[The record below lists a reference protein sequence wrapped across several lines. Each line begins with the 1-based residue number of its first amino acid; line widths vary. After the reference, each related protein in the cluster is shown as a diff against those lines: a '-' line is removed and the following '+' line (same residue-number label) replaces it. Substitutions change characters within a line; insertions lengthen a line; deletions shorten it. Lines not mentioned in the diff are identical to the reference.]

1 MFINFPAKGH
11 SAGFWMWRLTHL
23 KFNCTIGIANVY
35 VCQWAHPKS
44 QSPSSTHTHTL
55 SYMTHEPGSIQ
66 PSTLFLDVGQD
77 GRNVEPRAI
86 TDQLVYKCD
95 PNGPMLSAASKGES
109 LHWRRRWTR
118 ANFHE
123 DVEERERWG
132 MCIPGTSSWGH
143 TWKNLSGKDVTWQNE
158 VGMEKW
164 CHSTCHMAW
173 NLDCYGKLAWCLL
186 NWSSTDHCVS
196 FFHCDQFQVDSLLY
210 QKDPKSIGHRNGY
223 CGYLREGTA
232 HDVS

>member
-44 QSPSSTHTHTL
+44 QSPSSTYTHTH
-55 SYMTHEPGSIQ
+55 SHAWHMTWTWIDTAFNLILGCWSGRSECWITGYHRSI
-66 PSTLFLDVGQD
+66 S
-77 GRNVEPRAI
+77 
-86 TDQLVYKCD
+86 KCD

-109 LHWRRRWTR
+109 LHWRQRWTR
-118 ANFHE
+118 ASFHE

-143 TWKNLSGKDVTWQNE
+143 TWKNISGKDVTWQNE

-164 CHSTCHMAW
+164 CHSTCHVAW
-173 NLDCYGKLAWCLL
+173 NLECYGKLAWCFL
-186 NWSSTDHCVS
+186 NCASTDHCVS
-196 FFHCDQFQVDSLLY
+196 FFHCDQFQMDSLP
-210 QKDPKSIGHRNGY
+210 KDPKSIDHRNGY